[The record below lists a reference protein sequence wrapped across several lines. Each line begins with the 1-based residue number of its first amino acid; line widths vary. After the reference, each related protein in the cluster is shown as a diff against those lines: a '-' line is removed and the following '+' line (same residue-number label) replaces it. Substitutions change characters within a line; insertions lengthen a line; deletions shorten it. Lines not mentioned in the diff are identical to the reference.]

1 MPNQWVKALEKFNKS
16 ESSSSGKK
24 NHTFYIPKK
33 GTKDYAKVKSMM
45 K

>member
-1 MPNQWVKALEKFNKS
+1 MPNQWIKALEKFNKN
-16 ESSSSGKK
+16 EVSSSGKK
-24 NHTFYIPKK
+24 KNAFYIPKR

>member
-16 ESSSSGKK
+16 EVSSSGKK
-24 NHTFYIPKK
+24 KSFYIPKK